1 MYMLAWH
8 FRQPPFQ
15 ECSERWSLWKGQQ
28 SLLNLDSPVTQV
40 RPDALKFG
48 SDFLIYDGAPS
59 EVPLCWVMVAGGGGS
74 ASTEKLPF
82 VKLSLGHKC
91 CLEMF
96 DLDMRTFS
104 GNEWAMVKGLFEGHC
119 QLDPNGKRETQS
131 QFQVE
136 RKINF
141 QDPVSS
147 GTCALCSYL
156 GRWAVAVEG
165 RHICLSGTWGFPWK
179 SRH

>member
-1 MYMLAWH
+1 M
-8 FRQPPFQ
+8 
-15 ECSERWSLWKGQQ
+15 
-28 SLLNLDSPVTQV
+28 

-104 GNEWAMVKGLFEGHC
+104 GNE
-119 QLDPNGKRETQS
+119 
-131 QFQVE
+131 
-136 RKINF
+136 
-141 QDPVSS
+141 
-147 GTCALCSYL
+147 
-156 GRWAVAVEG
+156 
-165 RHICLSGTWGFPWK
+165 
-179 SRH
+179 